1 MDHIGIFDSKVLEAY
16 RNTIFCVKDNA
27 GHVVPFTVKTSQ
39 QFPVLKSKRFAVIT
53 AFNPMNVIKS
63 QAENRQNNQLLEAE
77 LKKRLYVYYPS
88 SGSLGDH
95 VEDSFTI
102 ENIPQEEATALGKQ
116 FAQYAI
122 LFNDDN
128 GPRFIRC

>member
-1 MDHIGIFDSKVLEAY
+1 MDHIGTFDSKVLEAY
-16 RNTIFCVKDNA
+16 RNTTFCVRDSS
-27 GHVVPFTVKTSQ
+27 GQVVPFTVKTFQ
-39 QFPVLKSKRFAVIT
+39 QYPALKLKRFAVVT

-63 QAENRQNNQLLEAE
+63 QAENKQNNQLLEAE
-77 LKKRLYVYYPS
+77 LKKRSYVHYPT

-102 ENIPQEEATALGKQ
+102 EDIPQDEATALGKQ

-122 LFNDDN
+122 LFNDEN